1 MDILLLDDGQKI
13 ESALVEDS
21 FGTDSLLVPDVYWNR
36 LNFQERKAL
45 RGKLPF
51 LLRKYSKQIAS
62 MKRLHDR
69 AGKIKYNRC
78 VGKMKKFSIRVH
90 TITLPTSQALVSN
103 LNINPISTALIRPLK
118 ITSGPGGASDLR
130 AKWPPNLAIQL
141 KTVSKSGSLLGG
153 FGVSKIR

>member
-21 FGTDSLLVPDVYWNR
+21 FGTDSLLVPDIYWNR
-36 LNFQERKAL
+36 LNLQERKAL

-90 TITLPTSQALVSN
+90 TITLPTSIWISILN
-103 LNINPISTALIRPLK
+103 LWE
-118 ITSGPGGASDLR
+118 LR
-130 AKWPPNLAIQL
+130 QILCKTEFPPHNAIHRERC
-141 KTVSKSGSLLGG
+141 VEFSLF
-153 FGVSKIR
+153 FGWGRRWRSSEDFSLSEKHTFCK